1 MREAEIVDEL
11 SQHLQ
16 DRYDELRRGGAAER
30 EAALASLAELDAAGP
45 IDLERGLAR
54 VESRPPAET
63 VAPGEPARGRAFADL
78 AGDVRYALR
87 TLGRSPGFAAVAV
100 LTLALGIGANT
111 ALFSIVNAVLLHP
124 LPYPHADEL
133 VVLHESKQNFPS
145 GSISYPNFR
154 DWQRDNRTFAA
165 MAVYR
170 SYTFGLTGLGDAER
184 VRAEFVTSDFFP
196 VLGVKPILGRVFAGK
211 EDDIGAAPV
220 VVVSQGFW
228 TRKLG
233 AAPDVVGRSLT
244 LDGRDY
250 TVVGVVPAN
259 VDFPAAGIR
268 TCDVY
273 VPIGQWANPLL
284 THRTAGL
291 GIHGVGRLQPGV
303 TVAQAR
309 ADMDDV
315 TRGLAAAYPDANKGI
330 GATVVPFADALVGGV
345 RPILLLLLGAVG
357 FVLLIACVNVA
368 NLLLARSLAR
378 QREFAVRVAL
388 GASQARVVRQMLTE
402 SLVLAA
408 AGGGLGL
415 LAAAWGTRAALGSL
429 PATLPRAEYVQVDVR
444 VLLFTLGVSLLSG
457 VVFGLLPALRTSS
470 ADLHETLK
478 EGGRGASGTRHR
490 TQAAFVVAELAMALV
505 LLVGAGLMVRTL
517 ARLWD
522 VDPGFRPD
530 GVVTFGVKL
539 APSMA
544 AKSPDAIRAALRDLH
559 DRLAATPNVQAV
571 SLQDGA
577 VPLSDDDEELFWMDG
592 QPKPSS
598 PNDMN
603 WALKYVVEPDYLQ
616 AMGLRLERG
625 RFFSEGDRE
634 GSPYVVVIDDT
645 LARKYFGGAD
655 PIGRRLNV
663 DDYDAPAQIVGVVAH
678 VKQWALDRDREQ
690 LQAQIYL
697 PFMQM
702 GDRAVASEASGVGV
716 VLRAA
721 TEARPV
727 RPAPADQ
734 RADEPGAGRLRPA
747 DDERDHRRLAERA
760 AVLDDAVRRVR
771 GARARPRRHRP
782 LRRRVVPG
790 GAADARDRRAARARR
805 AARRRPAV
813 GARPGRAHGARRR
826 RDRAGGRARPGA
838 RDGAVVAALR
848 RPRRRSADL
857 RRRGAAPD
865 RRRARRL
872 LRAGAPRHARRS
884 ADRAPGGIVRALYT
898 TPPYG
903 VSGLSRTARRSA

>member
-1 MREAEIVDEL
+1 MKYSVGWRGWTCRRCAKRRSSTSCPSIC
-11 SQHLQ
+11 
-16 DRYDELRRGGAAER
+16 RTATTNFGRGGASEPDAVR
-30 EAALASLAELDAAGP
+30 AALVELDAAGP
-45 IDLERGLAR
+45 IDLERALAR
-54 VESRPPAET
+54 LESRAPAET
-63 VAPGEPARGRAFADL
+63 SAPGEPARGRAFADL
-78 AGDVRYALR
+78 AGDIRYALR

-111 ALFSIVNAVLLHP
+111 ALFSIVNAVLLNP

-133 VVLHESKQNFPS
+133 VVVHESKPNFPS

-154 DWQRDNRTFAA
+154 DWQRENRTFAA

-170 SYTFGLTGLGDAER
+170 SYAFGLTGLGEAER
-184 VRAEFVTSDFFP
+184 VRAEFVTSDLFP
-196 VLGVKPILGRVFAGK
+196 LLGVKPILGRVFAGK
-211 EDDIGAAPV
+211 EDEIGAAPIV
-220 VVVSQGFW
+220 VVGQGFW

-250 TVVGVVPAN
+250 TIVGVVPPNA
-259 VDFPAAGIR
+259 DFPAAGIR
-268 TCDVY
+268 ACDVY
-273 VPIGQWANPLL
+273 VPMGQWANTLL
-284 THRTAGL
+284 THRTSGL
-291 GIHGVGRLQPGV
+291 GIHGVGRLKAGV
-303 TVAQAR
+303 TIEQAR

-315 TRGLAAAYPDANKGI
+315 TRALTAAYPDEDKSV
-330 GATVVPFADALVGGV
+330 GATIVPFRDALVGSV

-378 QREFAVRVAL
+378 RREFAVRAAL
-388 GASQARVVRQMLTE
+388 GASRARVVRQMLTE

-408 AGGGLGL
+408 GGGGLGL
-415 LAAAWGTRAALGSL
+415 LAAAWGTRAALASL
-429 PATLPRAEYVQVDVR
+429 PATLPRAEHVQVDVR

-539 APSMA
+539 PPSMT
-544 AKSPDAIRAALRDLH
+544 AKSPDAIRAALRDLR
-559 DRLAATPNVQAV
+559 DRVAATPNVQAV

-577 VPLSDDDEELFWMDG
+577 VPLSNDDEELFWMDG

-603 WALKYVVEPDYLQ
+603 WALKYVVEPDYLK

-634 GSPYVVVIDDT
+634 GSPHVVVIDDT
-645 LARKYFGGAD
+645 LARKYFGAAD
-655 PIGRRLNV
+655 PVGRQLNI
-663 DDYDAPAQIVGVVAH
+663 DEYDAPAEIVGVVAH
-678 VKQWALDRDREQ
+678 VKQWALDRDPDS
-690 LQAQIYL
+690 LQAQLYL

-702 GDRAVASEASGVGV
+702 DDGGIRGEASGVGV

-721 TEARPV
+721 
-727 RPAPADQ
+727 PAPGLFDELRRTNARMSREQAIFGLQTMNEIIAVSLSVRRFSMMLFAAFAALALVLAAIGLYGVVSYLVGQ
-734 RADEPGAGRLRPA
+734 RTHEIGV
-747 DDERDHRRLAERA
+747 RLALGAQRGD
-760 AVLDDAVRRVR
+760 VLRWVIAQ
-771 GARARPRRHRP
+771 GARMALAGVGIGIVAALGLARVMARSSLLFGVRAVDP
-782 LRRRVVPG
+782 LTFAVVALLLTAVAL
-790 GAADARDRRAARARR
+790 AACYVPARR
-805 AARRRPAV
+805 AT
-813 GARPGRAHGARRR
+813 RA
-826 RDRAGGRARPGA
+826 DPLT
-838 RDGAVVAALR
+838 ALR
-848 RPRRRSADL
+848 AE
-857 RRRGAAPD
+857 
-865 RRRARRL
+865 
-872 LRAGAPRHARRS
+872 
-884 ADRAPGGIVRALYT
+884 
-898 TPPYG
+898 
-903 VSGLSRTARRSA
+903 

>member
-1 MREAEIVDEL
+1 MKSGVGWRGWTC
-11 SQHLQ
+11 
-16 DRYDELRRGGAAER
+16 RRCAKRRSSTSCRSTCRIATTSFAGAAPPSGKPR
-30 EAALASLAELDAAGP
+30 SPRSPNWTPPAP

-54 VESRPPAET
+54 VESRAPAGT
-63 VAPGEPARGRAFADL
+63 AAPGEPARGRAFADL

-165 MAVYR
+165 MAIYR
-170 SYTFGLTGLGDAER
+170 SYAFGLTGLGDAER
-184 VRAEFVTSDFFP
+184 VRAEFVTSDLFP
-196 VLGVKPILGRVFAGK
+196 LLGVKPILGRVFAGK
-211 EDDIGAAPV
+211 EDEIGAAPI

-291 GIHGVGRLQPGV
+291 GIHGVGRLKPGV

-315 TRGLAAAYPDANKGI
+315 TRGLAAAYPDVNKGI
-330 GATVVPFADALVGGV
+330 GATVVPFRDALVGSV

-378 QREFAVRVAL
+378 RREFAVRAAL

-444 VLLFTLGVSLLSG
+444 VLLFTLGASLLSG

-544 AKSPDAIRAALRDLH
+544 AKSRGRDSRGAARSARSPRGH
-559 DRLAATPNVQAV
+559 APNVQAV
-571 SLQDGA
+571 SA
-577 VPLSDDDEELFWMDG
+577 P
-592 QPKPSS
+592 
-598 PNDMN
+598 
-603 WALKYVVEPDYLQ
+603 
-616 AMGLRLERG
+616 
-625 RFFSEGDRE
+625 
-634 GSPYVVVIDDT
+634 
-645 LARKYFGGAD
+645 
-655 PIGRRLNV
+655 GRRG
-663 DDYDAPAQIVGVVAH
+663 PP
-678 VKQWALDRDREQ
+678 EQ
-690 LQAQIYL
+690 
-697 PFMQM
+697 
-702 GDRAVASEASGVGV
+702 
-716 VLRAA
+716 
-721 TEARPV
+721 
-727 RPAPADQ
+727 
-734 RADEPGAGRLRPA
+734 
-747 DDERDHRRLAERA
+747 
-760 AVLDDAVRRVR
+760 
-771 GARARPRRHRP
+771 
-782 LRRRVVPG
+782 
-790 GAADARDRRAARARR
+790 
-805 AARRRPAV
+805 
-813 GARPGRAHGARRR
+813 
-826 RDRAGGRARPGA
+826 
-838 RDGAVVAALR
+838 
-848 RPRRRSADL
+848 
-857 RRRGAAPD
+857 RRRGAVLDGRAAEAVEPERHELGAQV
-865 RRRARRL
+865 RRRAGL
-872 LRAGAPRHARRS
+872 PAGDGAAPRAR
-884 ADRAPGGIVRALYT
+884 PVLHE
-898 TPPYG
+898 
-903 VSGLSRTARRSA
+903 RRP

>member
-1 MREAEIVDEL
+1 MPDWKREIRRRLAGLDLPPSREAEIVDEL

-16 DRYDELRRGGAAER
+16 DRYDELRRGGAFEADAVR
-30 EAALASLAELDAAGP
+30 AALVELDAAGP
-45 IDLERGLAR
+45 IDLERALER
-54 VESRPPAET
+54 IESRAPAET
-63 VAPGEPARGRAFADL
+63 PSPGEPARGRAFADL

-87 TLGRSPGFAAVAV
+87 TLGRSPGFAAVAM

-165 MAVYR
+165 MAIYR
-170 SYTFGLTGLGDAER
+170 SYAFGLTGLGDAER

-196 VLGVKPILGRVFAGK
+196 LLGVKPIVGRVFAGK
-211 EDDIGAAPV
+211 EDDIGAAPIA
-220 VVVSQGFW
+220 VVSEGFW

-233 AAPDVVGRSLT
+233 GAPDVVGRSLT

-259 VDFPAAGIR
+259 ADFPAAGIR

-273 VPIGQWANPLL
+273 VPIGQWGNPLL

-291 GIHGVGRLQPGV
+291 GIHGVGRLKPGV

-378 QREFAVRVAL
+378 QREFAVRAAL
-388 GASQARVVRQMLTE
+388 GASRARVVRQMLTE

-415 LAAAWGTRAALGSL
+415 LSAAWGTRAALGSL

-478 EGGRGASGTRHR
+478 EGGRGASGARHR
-490 TQAAFVVAELAMALV
+490 TQAVFVVAEFAMALV

-544 AKSPDAIRAALRDLH
+544 TKSPDAIRAAFRDLH

-577 VPLSDDDEELFWMDG
+577 VPLSDDDEELFWMEG
-592 QPKPSS
+592 RPRPSS

-625 RFFSEGDRE
+625 RFFTNDDRE
-634 GSPYVVVIDDT
+634 RAPLVVVVDET
-645 LARKYFGGAD
+645 LARKYFGAAD
-655 PIGRRLNV
+655 PIGRRLNI

-702 GDRAVASEASGVGV
+702 GDRAVAGEASGVGV

-721 TEARPV
+721 PGPGLFDQLRQTNARMSREQVVFGLQTMNETIADSLSV
-727 RPAPADQ
+727 RRFSMMLFGGFAALALVLAAIGLYGVVSYLVGQ
-734 RADEPGAGRLRPA
+734 RTHEIGV
-747 DDERDHRRLAERA
+747 RLALGAQRGDVVRW
-760 AVLDDAVRRVR
+760 VLGQ
-771 GARARPRRHRP
+771 GARMAFAGVGIGLVAALGLARVMAQSSLLFGVRAVDP
-782 LRRRVVPG
+782 LTFGGVALLLIVVAL
-790 GAADARDRRAARARR
+790 AACYVPARR
-805 AARRRPAV
+805 AT
-813 GARPGRAHGARRR
+813 RA
-826 RDRAGGRARPGA
+826 DPLT
-838 RDGAVVAALR
+838 ALR
-848 RPRRRSADL
+848 AE
-857 RRRGAAPD
+857 
-865 RRRARRL
+865 
-872 LRAGAPRHARRS
+872 
-884 ADRAPGGIVRALYT
+884 
-898 TPPYG
+898 
-903 VSGLSRTARRSA
+903 